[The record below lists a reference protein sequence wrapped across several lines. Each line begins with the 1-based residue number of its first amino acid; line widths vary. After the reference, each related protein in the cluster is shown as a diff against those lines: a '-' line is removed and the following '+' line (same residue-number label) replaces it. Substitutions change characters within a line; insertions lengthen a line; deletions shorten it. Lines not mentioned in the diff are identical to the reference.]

1 MIFQVKDPGK
11 TRAGKFRLEPGT
23 VLALI
28 LKQELHSALDDG
40 MFRGPAVAAETLDD
54 ARGDVGR
61 RGIDHSIVVS
71 KRNVA
76 KEFAIIVAVEGAPA
90 TIAILHAEQP
100 LNATAHGG
108 FHPSGLGILHALE
121 SHQ

>member
-1 MIFQVKDPGK
+1 
-11 TRAGKFRLEPGT
+11 
-23 VLALI
+23 
-28 LKQELHSALDDG
+28 

-90 TIAILHAEQP
+90 AIAILHAEQP

-121 SHQ
+121 SHQHESCVVHVRIKIIAKFKGPSAGFRIFVLDLPIAGAEHLL